1 MDVVGDPSPP
11 AVRRRDL
18 LGLPVIALGAATG
31 PQAAARA
38 DGADPSP
45 APGRPSGEAAGS
57 PEEVPVTPPED
68 LMREHGVLK
77 RVLLVYR
84 EGMRRIGRGERVP
97 SRELHDGARVIRE
110 FIQDYHE
117 ESEEKH
123 VFPRLRRADRLT
135 GTVDTLQLQ
144 HRRGRVLTD
153 RILET
158 TGSSRAPDARARRR
172 LTADMAAFVRMY
184 EPHEAR
190 EDTVVFPA
198 FRDLLPPRE
207 LLELSEVFEEDEHRR
222 FGPDGFTDM
231 VNRVADI
238 ERSLGIHDLTRFTPR
253 V

>member
-1 MDVVGDPSPP
+1 MDVVGDSPSP

-18 LGLPVIALGAATG
+18 LGLPVLALGAAADPRT
-31 PQAAARA
+31 AARA

-45 APGRPSGEAAGS
+45 APGGPSGEETGS

-97 SRELHDGARVIRE
+97 SRELHEGARVIRE
-110 FIQDYHE
+110 FIEQYHE
-117 ESEEKH
+117 ENEEKH
-123 VFPRLRRADRLT
+123 VFPRLRQAGRLT

-144 HRRGRVLTD
+144 HQRGRVLTG
-153 RILET
+153 RILRA
-158 TGSSRAPDARARRR
+158 TGPSGAPGAWTRRR
-172 LTADMAAFVRMY
+172 LVADMAAFVRMY

-222 FGPDGFTDM
+222 FGPNGFAGM

-238 ERSLGIHDLTRFTPR
+238 EKNLGIHDLARFTPR